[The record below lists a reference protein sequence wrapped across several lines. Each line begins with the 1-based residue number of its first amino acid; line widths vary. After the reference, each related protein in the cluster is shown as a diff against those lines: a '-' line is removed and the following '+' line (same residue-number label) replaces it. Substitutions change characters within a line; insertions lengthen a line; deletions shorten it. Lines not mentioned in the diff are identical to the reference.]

1 MDNIT
6 KLQLSCEDKA
16 EGIATNFS
24 NIGKAFQQMGL
35 MDRIRAEVVL
45 LKDIATEGI
54 RIELQKKQPNAPEI
68 ISMLRD
74 MVNDGYKGLSI
85 PLSNELLNF
94 CPHAKT
100 FKNKPTYSNSY

>member
-6 KLQLSCEDKA
+6 KTMLSCEDKLGQCA
-16 EGIATNFS
+16 AMFQDM
-24 NIGKAFQQMGL
+24 GKSLYQMGL

-54 RIELQKKQPNAPEI
+54 RIELQKKQPNAAAI
-68 ISMLRD
+68 IAQLKSQI
-74 MVNDGYKGLSI
+74 NDGYKGLST

-94 CPHAKT
+94 
-100 FKNKPTYSNSY
+100 